1 MRHSAMTT
9 LRRGLAGTALVAL
22 ALMATACSG
31 GGDAESAGGDTAAY
45 DSGGGAAEAPAD
57 AVAPFAGGDTA
68 SGVNRTVVK
77 VRSVIMT
84 GEVAVTDDD
93 LDAARQEL
101 DDVLAALDG
110 SIDSEQTQN
119 DDEGRIERSTIVVRV
134 PVDRFRAAMT
144 ALQGLGTL
152 QHSDRSSK
160 NVTTEVIDV
169 EERVET
175 LENSL
180 DRLQDYQDDAE
191 DIDELIRYE
200 REITQR
206 QAELQSLKSQQSYL
220 ADQTAMSTITL
231 YLSTPDKYVAPP
243 GALDD
248 AGFLAG
254 LKGGWNALQGTVV
267 VVLTV
272 VGAVLPFAL
281 VLGLVGVP
289 LWLVLRRTMRA
300 RPSAPADPPPAP

>member
-22 ALMATACSG
+22 ALTATACSG
-31 GGDAESAGGDTAAY
+31 GGMESSSGDAATSY
-45 DSGGGAAEAPAD
+45 DSGGGAEAPAD
-57 AVAPFAGGDTA
+57 AVAPFTGGDTA
-68 SGVNRTVVK
+68 SGVNRTVVR

-93 LDAARQEL
+93 LDGARKEL
-101 DDVLAALDG
+101 DDVLTALDG

-119 DDEGRIERSTIVVRV
+119 DDEGTIERSTIVVRV
-134 PVDRFRAAMT
+134 PVDRFPAAMT

-169 EERVET
+169 DERVET

-180 DRLQDYQDDAE
+180 DRLQDYQDEAK
-191 DIDELIRYE
+191 DIDDLIRYE

-206 QAELQSLKSQQSYL
+206 QAELQSLKAQQSYL

-248 AGFLAG
+248 AGFVAG
-254 LKGGWNALQGTVV
+254 LKSGWNALQDTVV

-289 LWLVLRRTMRA
+289 LWVLLRRTLRA
-300 RPSAPADPPPAP
+300 RAASPADTPPAS

>member
-22 ALMATACSG
+22 ALTATACSG
-31 GGDAESAGGDTAAY
+31 GGTESSSGDAATSY
-45 DSGGGAAEAPAD
+45 DSGGGAEAPAD
-57 AVAPFAGGDTA
+57 AVAPFTGGDTA
-68 SGVNRTVVK
+68 SGVNRTVVR

-93 LDAARQEL
+93 LDGARKEL
-101 DDVLAALDG
+101 DDVLTALDG

-119 DDEGRIERSTIVVRV
+119 DDEGTIERSTIVVRV
-134 PVDRFRAAMT
+134 PVDRFPAAMT

-169 EERVET
+169 DERVET

-180 DRLQDYQDDAE
+180 DRLQDYQDEAK
-191 DIDELIRYE
+191 DIDDLIRYE

-206 QAELQSLKSQQSYL
+206 QAELQSLKAQQSYL

-248 AGFLAG
+248 AGFVAG
-254 LKGGWNALQGTVV
+254 LKSGWNALQDTVV

-289 LWLVLRRTMRA
+289 LWVLLRRTLRA
-300 RPSAPADPPPAP
+300 RAASPADTPPAS

>member
-22 ALMATACSG
+22 ALTATACSG
-31 GGDAESAGGDTAAY
+31 GGMESSSGDAATSY
-45 DSGGGAAEAPAD
+45 DSGGGAEAPAD
-57 AVAPFAGGDTA
+57 AVAPFTGGDTA

-93 LDAARQEL
+93 LDGARKEL
-101 DDVLAALDG
+101 DDVLTALDG

-119 DDEGRIERSTIVVRV
+119 DDEGTIERSTIVVRV
-134 PVDRFRAAMT
+134 PVDRFQAAMT

-169 EERVET
+169 DERVET
-175 LENSL
+175 LETSL
-180 DRLQDYQDDAE
+180 DRLQDYQDDAK

-200 REITQR
+200 REITER
-206 QAELQSLKSQQSYL
+206 EAELQSLKSQQAYL

-254 LKGGWNALQGTVV
+254 LKSGWSALQDTVV

-289 LWLVLRRTMRA
+289 LWVLLRRTLRA
-300 RPSAPADPPPAP
+300 RTAPPVETPPTS

>member
-22 ALMATACSG
+22 ALTATACSG
-31 GGDAESAGGDTAAY
+31 GGMESSSGDAATSY
-45 DSGGGAAEAPAD
+45 DSGGGAEAPAD
-57 AVAPFAGGDTA
+57 AVAPFTGGDTA
-68 SGVNRTVVK
+68 SGVNRTVVR

-93 LDAARQEL
+93 LDGARKEL
-101 DDVLAALDG
+101 DDVLTALDG

-119 DDEGRIERSTIVVRV
+119 DDEGTIERSTIVVRV
-134 PVDRFRAAMT
+134 PVDRFGAAMT

-169 EERVET
+169 DERVET

-180 DRLQDYQDDAE
+180 DRLQDYQDEAK
-191 DIDELIRYE
+191 DIDDLIRYE

-206 QAELQSLKSQQSYL
+206 QAELQSLEAQQSYL

-248 AGFLAG
+248 AGFVAG
-254 LKGGWNALQGTVV
+254 LKSGWNALQDTVV

-289 LWLVLRRTMRA
+289 LWVLLRRTLRA
-300 RPSAPADPPPAP
+300 RAASPADTPPAS